1 MLPEAFNS
9 VTYLAFERI
18 NRVPVTCS
26 LPQWLENQYES
37 TNYGRKTGK
46 ENKENKENQY
56 SPFGELQRLLFHCL
70 FALYIYNG
78 C

>member
-37 TNYGRKTGK
+37 TNYGRKTGI
-46 ENKENKENQY
+46 N
-56 SPFGELQRLLFHCL
+56 
-70 FALYIYNG
+70 
-78 C
+78 